1 VTGRLLSPCRRHRA
15 ALVDFVDRGEIEQR
29 TRAAL
34 AHLDVCRT
42 CELELERTAQAI
54 TALRRLGLEAA
65 MAEPSPDA
73 WPRLRARVVSQPV
86 GGMRW
91 GSGLGA
97 TVVGMALV
105 AAIGLPIALRQATGL
120 SVSPSSGLGLFGAPA
135 GAGEQI
141 RRIYDPPAQPLTGY
155 IISLL
160 SGQHG
165 ISQAQPAQLMTVLP
179 AATDRAQAELPS
191 RAPVVGE
198 VDSPPHRV
206 VRS

>member
-15 ALVDFVDRGEIEQR
+15 ALVDFVDRGEIEPR

-42 CELELERTAQAI
+42 CEMELERTAQAI

-65 MAEPSPDA
+65 MAEPSPEA
-73 WPRLRARVVSQPV
+73 WLRLRDRVTSQPV

-105 AAIGLPIALRQATGL
+105 AAIGLPFALRQATGL
-120 SVSPSSGLGLFGAPA
+120 SVSPSSGLGVFGPA

-160 SGQHG
+160 SGDRG
-165 ISQAQPAQLMTVLP
+165 ISQAQPAQLMSVLP
-179 AATDRAQAELPS
+179 AATDRAQPEPAP
-191 RAPVVGE
+191 RADVAGA
-198 VDSPPHRV
+198 VDNQRHRA